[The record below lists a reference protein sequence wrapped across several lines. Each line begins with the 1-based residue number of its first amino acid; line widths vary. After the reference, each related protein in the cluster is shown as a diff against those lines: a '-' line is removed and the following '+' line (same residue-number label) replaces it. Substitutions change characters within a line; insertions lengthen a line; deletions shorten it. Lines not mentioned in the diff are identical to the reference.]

1 MKTSE
6 VEHWG
11 RRIAT
16 YLWATL
22 MPVALERANS
32 HVGSRGSG
40 FRHGALLGDCPVH
53 HIWRMANEKLEIV
66 PK

>member
-16 YLWATL
+16 DLWATL

-32 HVGSRGSG
+32 HVGSRGSS
-40 FRHGALLGDCPVH
+40 FH
-53 HIWRMANEKLEIV
+53 H
-66 PK
+66 